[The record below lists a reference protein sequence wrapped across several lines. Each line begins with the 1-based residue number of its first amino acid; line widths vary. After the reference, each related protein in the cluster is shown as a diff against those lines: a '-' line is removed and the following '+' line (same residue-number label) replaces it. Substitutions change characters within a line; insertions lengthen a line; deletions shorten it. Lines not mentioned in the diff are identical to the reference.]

1 MEFENLV
8 CGNCG
13 GTDFN
18 KLSDLEYRC
27 NHCRG
32 LLVRSAKEGAPPK
45 PVFYHDPEPI
55 PVIEAEESPVFVKA
69 LVGLVLAVFVIILVS
84 VLITRKDRP
93 VSTVSSRGNTVAGP
107 GNSPPAKKST
117 MKTEVVGKVKGSFGV
132 TYIKCLLTNT
142 GETVLTDP
150 SVTLEL
156 YKNDIKL
163 DPVYGTAGLK
173 YLKPGETT
181 PVWVELLKNEDY
193 TKAEVQEKKSLQ
205 NIENY
210 PRIFLELKF
219 TDVAMKTEIG
229 NSSFNDRIYKE
240 KFFTV
245 SGTVQNEA
253 YNKVAPQLFAV
264 YYDSKSQVVGVIAES
279 PPELM
284 RGEKTRFEISA
295 AETQLFGVP
304 VRFEIVAV
312 DPYQKSGPCPA
323 NKVCG

>member
-13 GTDFN
+13 GTDFH

-27 NHCRG
+27 NHCHG
-32 LLVRSAKEGAPPK
+32 LLVRSAKAGAPPK
-45 PVFYHDPEPI
+45 PVYYAEPEPI
-55 PVIEAEESPVFVKA
+55 PVIEAEESPVFVKT
-69 LVGLVLAVFVIILVS
+69 LVGLVIAVFVIILVS
-84 VLITRKDRP
+84 VLITKKDSP
-93 VSTVSSRGNTVAGP
+93 GVSPRGNTVAAP
-107 GNSPPAKKST
+107 GATPPPKRST
-117 MKTEVVGKVKGSFGV
+117 IKTEVVGKVKGSFGV

-150 SVTLEL
+150 QVTLIL

-163 DPVYGTAGLK
+163 EPVYGTAGLK

-181 PVWVELLKNEDY
+181 PVWVELHGNEDY
-193 TKAEVQEKKSLQ
+193 TSAVVEEKKHLQ

-210 PRIFLELKF
+210 QKIFPELKF
-219 TDVAMKTEIG
+219 SDVAMKTEVG
-229 NSSFNDRIYKE
+229 NSSFNDQIYRE
-240 KFFTV
+240 KFFTI
-245 SGTVQNEA
+245 SGTLQNEQ

-264 YYDSKSQVVGVIAES
+264 YYNSKSEVVGVISES

-295 AETQLFGVP
+295 GETQLFGVP
-304 VRFEIVAV
+304 TRFEIIAV

-323 NKVCG
+323 NKTC